1 MRRVTVLV
9 CGEPMRGDD
18 ALAQAL
24 IDRLHPMTRH
34 LVQVR
39 HVGALM
45 PDDLVDAAG
54 PVIVVDAA
62 AGPSAG
68 EIVDLPLEAI
78 GTPAAPVE
86 IGSSHA
92 IPLPVVIALARRM
105 AGGRLEG
112 RFVGV
117 AGEDWELGAPIS
129 DAVRRSLPMAAAH
142 LDHWIRVL
150 AHAPPAE
157 VPSCA

>member
-1 MRRVTVLV
+1 MRRVTILV

-18 ALAQAL
+18 AVGRALVDALPEATAHLAD
-24 IDRLHPMTRH
+24 I
-34 LVQVR
+34 R

-45 PDDLVDAAG
+45 PDDITDAAG

-62 AGPSAG
+62 SGPPAG
-68 EIVDLPLEAI
+68 ELVDLPLDALVAS
-78 GTPAAPVE
+78 PAPVE

-92 IPLPVVIALARRM
+92 IPLTAVLGLAR
-105 AGGRLEG
+105 AILGRPIEG

-117 AGEDWELGAPIS
+117 AGGAWELGAPL
-129 DAVRRSLPMAAAH
+129 DAAVRRAVPLAAH
-142 LDHWIRVL
+142 HLSHWIRVL

-157 VPSCA
+157 ATTCA